1 MIGKVTPEDLGEFV
15 FSRTGAADPDVI
27 QGPAYGEDTA
37 AVDIGGQTLVVNSD
51 PISLAIDRVG
61 TLGVNVACNDVAA
74 SGGDPRWLNNTVF
87 LPSSADEGTLDR
99 VTAQLD
105 EAAERLGVAIVG
117 GHSEYASERDRPLL
131 VLTCLG
137 LADRY
142 VPTSGVEPGDR
153 LILTKSAGV
162 EATAILASD
171 FRDRLDGVD
180 ADVIARAESF
190 YDEMSVV
197 PDAAAVGPYANAMHD
212 PTEGGLAD
220 GLLEMAAAAGVALS
234 VDRDAVPVREE
245 TRAVCDAVGIDPLRA
260 FGSGA
265 LLAAVPP
272 ADAADALASLEA
284 ADVPATEIGE
294 ATESASDDPRVELG
308 DETITE
314 PGRDAMYA
322 LWE

>member
-15 FSRTGAADPDVI
+15 LSRTGAADPDVI

-37 AVDIGGQTLVVNSD
+37 AVDIGGETLVVNSD
-51 PISLAIDRVG
+51 PISLAVDRVG

-74 SGGDPRWLNNTVF
+74 SGADPRWLNDVVF
-87 LPSSADEGTLDR
+87 LPSSADDATLDR
-99 VTAQLD
+99 ITAQLD
-105 EAAERLGVAIVG
+105 EAATRLGVAIVG
-117 GHSEYASERDRPLL
+117 GHSEYAPELEKPML

-142 VPTSGVEPGDR
+142 VPTAGVEPGDR
-153 LILTKSAGV
+153 LLLTKSAGI

-171 FRDRLDGVD
+171 FGDRLGGVPD
-180 ADVIARAESF
+180 AVRDRAESF
-190 YDEMSVV
+190 YDEISVV
-197 PDAAAVGPYANAMHD
+197 RDAAALRPHANAMHD

-220 GLLEMAAAAGVALS
+220 GLLEMATAAGVTLS

-245 TRAVCDAVGIDPLRA
+245 TRLLCDAAGVDPLRT

-265 LLAAVPP
+265 LLAAVSPDD
-272 ADAADALASLEA
+272 ADDALAALAA
-284 ADVPATEIGE
+284 ADVPAAEIGE
-294 ATESASDDPRVELG
+294 AADSPSDDPRVELG
-308 DETITE
+308 DETVTE
-314 PGRDAMYA
+314 PGRDEMYA